1 MVLRKAT
8 DKMLG
13 MKLPDLN
20 YIIMNN
26 FEDMKNR
33 DFF

>member
-8 DKMLG
+8 NKMLG

-26 FEDMKNR
+26 FDDLKAN